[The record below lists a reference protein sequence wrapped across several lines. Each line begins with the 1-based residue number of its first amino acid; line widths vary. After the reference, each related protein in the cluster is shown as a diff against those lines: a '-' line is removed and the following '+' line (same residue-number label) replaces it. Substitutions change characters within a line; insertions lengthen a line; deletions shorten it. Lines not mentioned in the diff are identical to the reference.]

1 MLNDVTL
8 MGRLTADPELRT
20 TNSGQSVCRFC
31 LAVERSIRSADGER
45 RTDFISCLAWAK
57 TAEFLRQYF
66 HKGQIAVVQGELQQ
80 VKWEKDGEIRQS
92 YEVKVER
99 VHFGGDKKSADEQ
112 QSVSARTP
120 EAVRRV
126 EEQCAAQP
134 QEPAYDITQHQVDLS
149 GPAYTPEEDLPF

>member
-45 RTDFISCLAWAK
+45 RTDFINCLAWAK

-66 HKGQIAVVQGELQQ
+66 HKGQIVVAQGELQQ

-99 VHFGGDKKSADEQ
+99 VHFGGDKKNTDVPPAGGQ
-112 QSVSARTP
+112 MP

-126 EEQCAAQP
+126 EEQRAAQP
-134 QEPAYDITQHQVDLS
+134 QEPAYDITTHQVDLS